1 MKSRFRIIAFSSV
14 VVALGCN
21 ACGSRQRTEEV
32 QAVEVE
38 DFDCVS
44 DRWADPP
51 REIGQT
57 PPDSF
62 PSALDVDPFNEDA
75 RPVRTSPSQIAP
87 STEP

>member
-1 MKSRFRIIAFSSV
+1 MNSRFRIGALALVLFAFMS
-14 VVALGCN
+14 N

-32 QAVEVE
+32 EVLEVE

-44 DRWADPP
+44 ERWADPP

-62 PSALDVDPFNEDA
+62 PSATDVDPFNEDA
-75 RPVRTSPSQIAP
+75 RPVRTSPSQNAP